1 MKTIHATCVA
11 IGQRGVLLRG
21 DSGSGKSDL
30 ALRLIEEGA
39 MLVADDQ
46 VVVTV
51 RDGELEASPPQA
63 LAGLIEVRGFGIV
76 RLPYRAPVLL
86 ALVVTL
92 VDRRDVP
99 RMPEPDVT
107 EIAGIALPHLLL
119 APFDAS
125 AVAKLRLAVKAVY
138 GAGTEKP

>member
-30 ALRLIEEGA
+30 ALRLIDEGA

-51 RDGELEASPPQA
+51 RDGGLEASPPQA

-76 RLPYRAPVLL
+76 RLPYRAPVMLG
-86 ALVVTL
+86 LVATL

-99 RMPEPDVT
+99 RMPEPDRT

-125 AVAKLRLAVKAVY
+125 AVAKLKLAIKAVQ
-138 GAGTEKP
+138 GEGTENP